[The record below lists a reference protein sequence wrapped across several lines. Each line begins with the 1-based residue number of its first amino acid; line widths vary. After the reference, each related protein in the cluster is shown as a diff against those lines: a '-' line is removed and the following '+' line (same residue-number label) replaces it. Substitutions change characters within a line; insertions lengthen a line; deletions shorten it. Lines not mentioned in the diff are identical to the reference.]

1 MKCYKGIIKTMGPV
15 FVGDGGRLE
24 KSDYV
29 LNINNKMMYV
39 MDIFKMFQGLKS

>member
-1 MKCYKGIIKTMGPV
+1 MGPV

-39 MDIFKMFQGLKS
+39 MEYI